1 MSDKEITEASNADES
16 TGLVERM
23 IERFADR
30 VEHVES
36 ETRAGKGESVIRK
49 IVKLRPPG
57 GEAYAPGNRVNT
69 EGFRKVAKIVND
81 PRLQLAKAR
90 EILRSH
96 AKEVIYGAFP
106 APSRHQTCVDA
117 AAACGTSPD
126 TILRL
131 IEGATA
137 NPDVLVLALCA
148 RFYSDRTGR
157 ETPIHTVLAQI
168 MSAGVTV

>member
-1 MSDKEITEASNADES
+1 MSVSAAR
-16 TGLVERM
+16 V
-23 IERFADR
+23 DR
-30 VEHVES
+30 VQGGS
-36 ETRAGKGESVIRK
+36 YRRPSV
-49 IVKLRPPG
+49 L
-57 GEAYAPGNRVNT
+57 PGNHAT

-90 EILRSH
+90 EVLRSH

-131 IEGATA
+131 IEGETA

-148 RFYSDRTGR
+148 RVYSDRTGR
-157 ETPIHTVLAQI
+157 ETPVHTVLAQI
-168 MSAGVTV
+168 MSAGVKG